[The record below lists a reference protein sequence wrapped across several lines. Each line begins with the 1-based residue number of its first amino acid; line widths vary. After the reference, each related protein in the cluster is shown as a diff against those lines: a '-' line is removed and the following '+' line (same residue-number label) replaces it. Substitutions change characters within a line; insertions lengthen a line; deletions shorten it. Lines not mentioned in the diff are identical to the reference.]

1 MKPYTKKAL
10 GLLFLLLV
18 SYLTFGLLVAFRF
31 YISSLVVLGGIGI
44 EIYYL
49 FRLMEQSERL
59 FRQFIW
65 SMRYSDF
72 LASGNPSQEE
82 SDTIPKEL
90 AKVMEDA
97 LQHYKMHLQEKES
110 QLQYFQALADHID
123 LSVFVYSE
131 DGLVEWMNQAFKR
144 QTGLNFAK
152 TIDDLATYHPE
163 LPTRLRALHPGELSI
178 LQVRRKEDYSQLV
191 LSSISFV
198 VLGKTLRAVSMKN
211 IRSILDNKETE
222 AWQKLIRVLTHEIMN
237 SMTPI
242 VSLSEQLR
250 SRCMDEALSDTE
262 DREEIN
268 QAVETIYRRSSGLV
282 RFVESYRKVAGIPMP
297 VPELIPVSNLLDNIY
312 RLFKDQENVLKLLP
326 TPSYLQVIAD
336 KGLIEQVLIN
346 LIRNALDATRHR
358 PDPQITLSASLNE
371 EGKTFIR
378 VSDNGTGIPADVQER
393 IFIPFFTTKSS
404 GSGIGLSISRQI
416 MHMHKGDLSVI
427 SEDGKGS
434 QFIVTF
440 GLDRK

>member
-18 SYLTFGLLVAFRF
+18 SCLTFGLLVAFRF

-178 LQVRRKEDYSQLV
+178 LQVRRKEDYSQLA

-198 VLGKTLRAVSMKN
+198 VLGKALRAVSMKN

-242 VSLSEQLR
+242 VSLSEQLW

-393 IFIPFFTTKSS
+393 IFIPFFTTKPS